1 MMSPSACALVG
12 PVEIHRQRRRRG
24 KGKVRA
30 SAGVKKR
37 TSGQIR
43 GLCAELQ
50 EAVSSFLLEQA
61 GEQAGE
67 PAGEPAGEQAGGTWL
82 AALES

>member
-1 MMSPSACALVG
+1 M
-12 PVEIHRQRRRRG
+12 
-24 KGKVRA
+24 
-30 SAGVKKR
+30 
-37 TSGQIR
+37 
-43 GLCAELQ
+43 CAELQ

-82 AALES
+82 AALESFRAITEG

>member
-1 MMSPSACALVG
+1 M
-12 PVEIHRQRRRRG
+12 EIHRQRRRRG

-30 SAGVKKR
+30 SAGVKKA

-43 GLCAELQ
+43 RFMRAELQ